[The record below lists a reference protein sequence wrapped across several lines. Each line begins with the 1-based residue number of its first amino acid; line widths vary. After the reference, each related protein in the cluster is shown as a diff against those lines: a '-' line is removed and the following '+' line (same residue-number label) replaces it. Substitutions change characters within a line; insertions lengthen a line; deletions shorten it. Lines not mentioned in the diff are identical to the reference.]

1 MAGLGHGGVA
11 APEMNAPEIKLD
23 SPAQSVTPSHLGDSG
38 SVQKVGGAVNQHF
51 GAEAGQL
58 GRVETNPL
66 QHVNPSSDFG
76 HQSPERQAVKTGH
89 DHGVENRLAGP
100 GNGGPEKTAEPANK
114 TPDQAVANTEGT
126 PQPQPAKGGLDQV
139 MDWAK
144 EHPVMA
150 AAAAAAAVYVIQML
164 LKQTLNMGGG
174 GSIGTALLG
183 GGAALAAPKL
193 MEWMKGKKEDPAKA
207 AAVIDAKNALNA
219 GMAKDPA
226 LAKLVQDHPGLNKVA
241 EAHPEVI
248 KSITNNPACI
258 EALSKNPAAVDGLI
272 RDFGPQPEKTMLG
285 SIGSTIGKG
294 TLAVAN
300 PGAAALVAF
309 SGPSAE
315 KVGTE
320 RNINLALAMNP
331 AFAEAAAKNPKFLDG
346 VRANPVLLQ
355 SVFQDGNTTKAF
367 LSNPENLAS
376 LNKPHKA

>member
-11 APEMNAPEIKLD
+11 APEMNTPEMKLD
-23 SPAQSVTPSHLGDSG
+23 SPAQSVTPSHSGDSG

-58 GRVETNPL
+58 GRVEPNPL

-76 HQSPERQAVKTGH
+76 QSPERQTVKTGH

-100 GNGGPEKTAEPANK
+100 GNGGPEKKAEPANK
-114 TPDQAVANTEGT
+114 PPDQAVANTEGT

-150 AAAAAAAVYVIQML
+150 TAAVAAAVYLAQML
-164 LKQTLNMGGG
+164 LKQTLNLGGG
-174 GSIGTALLG
+174 GSIATALLG

-193 MEWMKGKKEDPAKA
+193 MEWMKKEDPAKA
-207 AAVIDAKNALNA
+207 AAVLDAKNALNA

-248 KSITNNPACI
+248 KSLTNNPACI

-272 RDFGPQPEKTMLG
+272 RDFGPQPEKTLLG
-285 SIGSTIGKG
+285 SVGSTISKG
-294 TLAVAN
+294 ALAIAN

-315 KVGTE
+315 KAGTE

-346 VRANPVLLQ
+346 VRANPGLLQ
-355 SVFQDGNTTKAF
+355 SVFQDGNSTKAF

-376 LNKPHKA
+376 MNKPHKA